1 MSAYKT
7 INCSFRDKKTLLEC
21 LKNLNFTPVEYNDGQ
36 NLRGFENDIREQ
48 KAEIIVPKQQISKAS
63 NDLGFSFDTKNKE
76 YVMICSHYD
85 LHSGLA
91 DKIKQSYAIT
101 AIKSALKKN
110 KFSVKEDITIDNKIT
125 ISAGKI
131 I

>member
-7 INCSFRDKKTLLEC
+7 INCSFKDKKTLLDC
-21 LKNLNFTPVEYNDGQ
+21 LKALNFNPIEYEHKYRLQGYMND
-36 NLRGFENDIREQ
+36 LREQ
-48 KAEIIVPKQQISKAS
+48 EAEIIVAKQQISHAS
-63 NDLGFSFDTKNKE
+63 NDLGFTYSDKDKE
-76 YVMICSHYD
+76 YLMICSDYD
-85 LHSGLA
+85 LHRGLG

-110 KFSVKEDITIDNKIT
+110 KFSVKEEITENNKVK